1 MFDNYRLSM
10 LCLDSLQRLSWGR
23 SDSGLCGAGAD
34 LQSREGVVGGL
45 CVEGGKGYG
54 SSYWKVTW

>member
-1 MFDNYRLSM
+1 MFDDYRLSV

-23 SDSGLCGAGAD
+23 SDSGLCGAGTG

-45 CVEGGKGYG
+45 CVEGGKGHG
-54 SSYWKVTW
+54 SSY